1 MIRRLLT
8 AQLLLAAAL
17 IILSGLWGCKQKNTI
32 KTTPPPPLTP
42 FQRDLQFV
50 RNSNFTYVW
59 IFSRQDGKTLDKTDA
74 DVLRKAAP
82 HVVDWVMTDEGK
94 KAIAGSNM
102 DLEPENWTLLR
113 KRFVFEDYSG
123 K

>member
-1 MIRRLLT
+1 MIKRLLT
-8 AQLLLAAAL
+8 AHLILAAAL
-17 IILSGLWGCKQKNTI
+17 IILYGFSGCRQKSI
-32 KTTPPPPLTP
+32 VKTTPPPPLTP

-59 IFSRQDGKTLDKTDA
+59 IFSRQDGKALDKADA

-113 KRFVFEDYSG
+113 KRFVFEDYSR

>member
-17 IILSGLWGCKQKNTI
+17 IILSGLSGCKQKNTI
-32 KTTPPPPLTP
+32 KTTPPPLTP

-94 KAIAGSNM
+94 RAIAGSNM

>member
-1 MIRRLLT
+1 MIRRPVT
-8 AQLLLAAAL
+8 AHLILAAAV
-17 IILSGLWGCKQKNTI
+17 IILPGFSGCSQKSTT
-32 KTTPPPPLTP
+32 KTPPAPLTP

-59 IFSRQDGKTLDKTDA
+59 IFSRQDGKALDKTDA
-74 DVLRKAAP
+74 DVLRKSAP
-82 HVVDWVMTDEGK
+82 HVVDWVMTDEGT